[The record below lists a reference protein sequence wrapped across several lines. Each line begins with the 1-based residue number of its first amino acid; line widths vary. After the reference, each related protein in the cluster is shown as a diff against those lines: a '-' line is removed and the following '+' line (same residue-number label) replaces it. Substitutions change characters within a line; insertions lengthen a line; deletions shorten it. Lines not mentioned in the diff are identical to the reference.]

1 MGRRYESAQGLPG
14 EVVLATVSNP
24 LENPEAR
31 CKLRPVV
38 LVRRDGSRWHVMGLT
53 TRTTYRNGMGR
64 TPIPNPRAVGLERS
78 GYLWGDKLTAIY
90 VVDLDRHLGW
100 VDADLAVAIIVQA
113 RLNPADR
120 GALFS
125 AVAGAKAA

>member
-1 MGRRYESAQGLPG
+1 MSRWYESAQGLPG

-24 LENPEAR
+24 LENPQAR
-31 CKLRPVV
+31 GKLRPVV

-53 TRTTYRNGMGR
+53 TSATYQNGKGR
-64 TPIPNPRAVGLERS
+64 TRIPNPRAVGLERP

-90 VVDLDRHLGW
+90 VLDLDRHLGW
-100 VDADLAVAIIVQA
+100 ADIDLAVAIIVQA
-113 RLNPADR
+113 GLSSADR

-125 AVAGAKAA
+125 TVAGTKAA

>member
-1 MGRRYESAQGLPG
+1 M
-14 EVVLATVSNP
+14 
-24 LENPEAR
+24 
-31 CKLRPVV
+31 
-38 LVRRDGSRWHVMGLT
+38 
-53 TRTTYRNGMGR
+53 
-64 TPIPNPRAVGLERS
+64 
-78 GYLWGDKLTAIY
+78 WGDKLTAIY

-113 RLNPADR
+113 RLKPADR